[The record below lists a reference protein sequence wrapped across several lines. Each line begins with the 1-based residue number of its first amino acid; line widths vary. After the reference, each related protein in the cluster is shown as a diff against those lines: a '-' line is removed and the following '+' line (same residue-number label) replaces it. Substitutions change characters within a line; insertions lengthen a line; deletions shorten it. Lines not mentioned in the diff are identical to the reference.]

1 MPRSTRSSLL
11 SLVLLSGVSVG
22 CGHSVA
28 ETEQSRAAAISE
40 IEAAIAEIE
49 KNPKLTP
56 GQKGGMI
63 ERLRLEA
70 EQQ

>member
-1 MPRSTRSSLL
+1 MPRSIRSSLL
-11 SLVLLSGVSVG
+11 CVVLLSGVSVG
-22 CGHSVA
+22 CGSSTA

-56 GQKGGMI
+56 SQKRGMI